1 MGAHPPTSHAVP
13 AAGEPGNGSAN
24 RSPEGL
30 QAGLKNRHLS
40 MIAIGGVIGAG
51 LFVGSGAGIKAA
63 GPGILLSYALTGLL
77 VVLVMRMLGEMAAAS
92 PTSGSFSAYADRAL
106 GRWAGFTIGWLYWFF
121 WSVVLAVEAT
131 AAASI
136 LTGWI
141 PAVPQWAWAL
151 LVMIVLTGTN
161 LVSVGSF
168 GEFEF
173 WFAGIKVVAIVIFIV
188 VGALAIFGLPPGQH
202 AVGTANLLGHGGFLP
217 KGPGAI
223 LSGMLLV
230 VFSFMGSEIV
240 TLAASESPNPVAAV
254 RKAVNSVIWRI
265 ALFYIGSIAV
275 IVTLLPWDD
284 PEVTKSPYV
293 AVLKSLHIPGVD
305 VVMDVVVLTAV
316 LSCLNSG
323 LYTASRMAFSLGE
336 RGDAPKAF
344 ATVNKGGV
352 PAVAIWASVAFG
364 FIATIFS
371 YTSKDT
377 IFQFLLNSSGAVALF
392 VWLVI
397 CFSQLRMRRT
407 IEREMPERLTVR
419 MWLYPWLTYATI
431 ALIVFVVGYMF
442 YDKDGREQMVLSVV
456 AAAVVLV
463 AGLVLQKRRP
473 RAAAGQLPGGGQRA
487 HRQGDLDGVADQ
499 ERHHADGDGLAE
511 GHAGA
516 QREVGDADRVDH
528 GVAGDHRGG
537 GAEHPAV
544 AAAAGQCAHG
554 GGGEQH
560 AEDVAEGG
568 PAGARGA
575 AREPRHAG
583 HAEQGV
589 ERQRQQPAAGAE
601 RGAHQEGGEGLGGD
615 RDRGAGDRDR
625 DLGRDA
631 GDHGAAGDQRRVAD
645 AGAGAGV
652 GGGRQQVGEDRSGQE
667 GGGGCAHQGTPRV

>member
-1 MGAHPPTSHAVP
+1 MGAHPPPRSAGAGGTPTTTAVP
-13 AAGEPGNGSAN
+13 PVGDPGGGTTGGQ
-24 RSPEGL
+24 SPDGL

-51 LFVGSGAGIKAA
+51 LFVGSGAGIAAA

-136 LTGWI
+136 LTGWV

-151 LVMIVLTGTN
+151 LVMVVLTGTN
-161 LVSVGSF
+161 LISVGSF

-188 VGALAIFGLPPGQH
+188 VGALAIFGLPPGDDP
-202 AVGTANLLGHGGFLP
+202 VGVANLTGHGGFLP
-217 KGPGAI
+217 HGPGAI

-240 TLAASESPNPVAAV
+240 TLAASEAPNPVQAV

-265 ALFYIGSIAV
+265 ALFYLGSIGV
-275 IVTLLPWDD
+275 IVTLLPWNDKA
-284 PEVTKSPYV
+284 VAKSPYV
-293 AVLKSLHIPGVD
+293 AVLESLDIPYAGT
-305 VVMDVVVLTAV
+305 VMDIVVLTAV

-336 RGDAPKAF
+336 RGDAPKSF

-352 PAVAIWASVAFG
+352 PAVAIYASVAFG
-364 FIATIFS
+364 FVATIFS

-377 IFQFLLNSSGAVALF
+377 VFQFLLNSSGAVALF

-407 IEREMPERLTVR
+407 IERETPERLTVR

-431 ALIVFVVGYMF
+431 AMIVFVVGYMF
-442 YDKDGREQMVLSVV
+442 YDPDGRQQMVLSVI
-456 AAAVVLV
+456 AAVVVLAV
-463 AGLVLQKRRP
+463 GLLLDRRRP
-473 RAAAGQLPGGGQRA
+473 RQRDAAGTK
-487 HRQGDLDGVADQ
+487 
-499 ERHHADGDGLAE
+499 
-511 GHAGA
+511 GA
-516 QREVGDADRVDH
+516 
-528 GVAGDHRGG
+528 
-537 GAEHPAV
+537 
-544 AAAAGQCAHG
+544 
-554 GGGEQH
+554 
-560 AEDVAEGG
+560 
-568 PAGARGA
+568 
-575 AREPRHAG
+575 
-583 HAEQGV
+583 
-589 ERQRQQPAAGAE
+589 
-601 RGAHQEGGEGLGGD
+601 
-615 RDRGAGDRDR
+615 
-625 DLGRDA
+625 
-631 GDHGAAGDQRRVAD
+631 
-645 AGAGAGV
+645 
-652 GGGRQQVGEDRSGQE
+652 
-667 GGGGCAHQGTPRV
+667 

>member
-1 MGAHPPTSHAVP
+1 MGAHPPPSSAGAGGTP
-13 AAGEPGNGSAN
+13 TTTAAPLSGDPGGGSTGGQ
-24 RSPEGL
+24 SPDGL

-51 LFVGSGAGIKAA
+51 LFVGSGAGIAAA

-136 LTGWI
+136 LTGWV

-161 LVSVGSF
+161 LISVGSF

-173 WFAGIKVVAIVIFIV
+173 WFAGIKVVAIVVFIV
-188 VGALAIFGLPPGQH
+188 VGAMAIFGLPPGDDP
-202 AVGTANLLGHGGFLP
+202 VGVANLTGHGGFLP
-217 KGPGAI
+217 HGPGAI

-240 TLAASESPNPVAAV
+240 TLAASEAPNPVQAV

-265 ALFYIGSIAV
+265 ALFYLGSIGV
-275 IVTLLPWDD
+275 IVTLLPWNDKA
-284 PEVTKSPYV
+284 VAKSPYV
-293 AVLKSLHIPGVD
+293 AVLESLDIPYAGT
-305 VVMDVVVLTAV
+305 VMDIVVLTAV

-336 RGDAPKAF
+336 RGDAPKSF

-352 PAVAIWASVAFG
+352 PAVAIYASVAFG
-364 FIATIFS
+364 FVATIFS

-377 IFQFLLNSSGAVALF
+377 VFQFLLNSSGAVALF

-407 IEREMPERLTVR
+407 IERETPEKLTVR

-431 ALIVFVVGYMF
+431 AMIVFVVGYMF
-442 YDKDGREQMVLSVV
+442 YDPDGRKQMVLSVI
-456 AAAVVLV
+456 AAVVVLAV
-463 AGLVLQKRRP
+463 GLLLDRRRP
-473 RAAAGQLPGGGQRA
+473 RETAPLTGQK
-487 HRQGDLDGVADQ
+487 
-499 ERHHADGDGLAE
+499 
-511 GHAGA
+511 
-516 QREVGDADRVDH
+516 
-528 GVAGDHRGG
+528 
-537 GAEHPAV
+537 
-544 AAAAGQCAHG
+544 
-554 GGGEQH
+554 
-560 AEDVAEGG
+560 
-568 PAGARGA
+568 
-575 AREPRHAG
+575 
-583 HAEQGV
+583 
-589 ERQRQQPAAGAE
+589 
-601 RGAHQEGGEGLGGD
+601 
-615 RDRGAGDRDR
+615 
-625 DLGRDA
+625 
-631 GDHGAAGDQRRVAD
+631 
-645 AGAGAGV
+645 
-652 GGGRQQVGEDRSGQE
+652 
-667 GGGGCAHQGTPRV
+667 